1 MSKENKNEMRER
13 SKESKVRNKRNT
25 DGDGYSCDS
34 TLRPRAYATRARAK
48 REGQQAYDSKGRPRA
63 KREGQQAYDSKGR
76 PHAKR
81 EGQQAYDSKGRA
93 HAKREAEVKS
103 RLRRWLEKL
112 EAEGIQDPVPVV
124 VGHAVKVTHGTKDDR
139 NKWMKIANRGINSFM
154 GVLMEFEYD
163 LEKPDMPRL
172 RHLPSAFQARLNRVL
187 PYTGRA
193 GR

>member
-1 MSKENKNEMRER
+1 MAKEKKNEMRER

-34 TLRPRAYATRARAK
+34 VLRPRACARRRAK
-48 REGQQAYDSKGRPRA
+48 TQRK
-63 KREGQQAYDSKGR
+63 
-76 PHAKR
+76 
-81 EGQQAYDSKGRA
+81 
-93 HAKREAEVKS
+93 AEVKS
-103 RLRRWLEKL
+103 RLRRWVEKL
-112 EAEGIQDPVPVV
+112 EAEGIQDPVPIVV
-124 VGHAVKVTHGTKDDR
+124 DQAVKVTHGTKDDR
-139 NKWMKIANRGINSFM
+139 NKWMKIANRGVNSFM

-187 PYTGRA
+187 PYTGNGRA

>member
-1 MSKENKNEMRER
+1 MGIREKGVFNMNKETKNETRER

-25 DGDGYSCDS
+25 DGDGYSCDDIS
-34 TLRPRAYATRARAK
+34 RPRAYATRARARRK
-48 REGQQAYDSKGRPRA
+48 
-63 KREGQQAYDSKGR
+63 
-76 PHAKR
+76 
-81 EGQQAYDSKGRA
+81 
-93 HAKREAEVKS
+93 AEVKS

-112 EAEGIQDPVPVV
+112 EAEGIQDPVPIV
-124 VGHAVKVTHGTKDDR
+124 VGRAVKVTHGTKDDR

-187 PYTGRA
+187 PYPKGGKR
-193 GR
+193 

>member
-34 TLRPRAYATRARAK
+34 SLRPRACARRRVKALRK
-48 REGQQAYDSKGRPRA
+48 T
-63 KREGQQAYDSKGR
+63 
-76 PHAKR
+76 
-81 EGQQAYDSKGRA
+81 
-93 HAKREAEVKS
+93 EVKS
-103 RLRRWLEKL
+103 RLQHWLEKL
-112 EAEGIQDPVPVV
+112 EDEGIQDHVPIVV
-124 VGHAVKVTHGTKDDR
+124 DQAVKVTHGTKDDR

-172 RHLPSAFQARLNRVL
+172 RHLQSAFQARLNRVL
-187 PYTGRA
+187 PYPKGGKR
-193 GR
+193 

>member
-1 MSKENKNEMRER
+1 MSKENKNEKRER

-25 DGDGYSCDS
+25 DGDGYSCDDIS
-34 TLRPRAYATRARAK
+34 RPRAYASRARARRK
-48 REGQQAYDSKGRPRA
+48 
-63 KREGQQAYDSKGR
+63 
-76 PHAKR
+76 
-81 EGQQAYDSKGRA
+81 
-93 HAKREAEVKS
+93 AEVKS

-124 VGHAVKVTHGTKDDR
+124 VGRAVKVTHGTKDDR

-172 RHLPSAFQARLNRVL
+172 RNLPSAFQARLNRVL
-187 PYTGRA
+187 PYPKGGKR
-193 GR
+193 

>member
-1 MSKENKNEMRER
+1 MSKENKNETRER

-34 TLRPRAYATRARAK
+34 ALRPRACARRRVKAQRK
-48 REGQQAYDSKGRPRA
+48 
-63 KREGQQAYDSKGR
+63 
-76 PHAKR
+76 
-81 EGQQAYDSKGRA
+81 
-93 HAKREAEVKS
+93 AEVKG

-112 EAEGIQDPVPVV
+112 EDEGIQDPVPIVV
-124 VGHAVKVTHGTKDDR
+124 DQAVKVTHGTKDDR

-172 RHLPSAFQARLNRVL
+172 RNPVAAFQARLNRVL
-187 PYTGRA
+187 PYTGNGRAELGASGVGTGRA

>member
-1 MSKENKNEMRER
+1 MSKENKNEKRER

-25 DGDGYSCDS
+25 DGDGYSCDDIS
-34 TLRPRAYATRARAK
+34 RPRAYASRARARRK
-48 REGQQAYDSKGRPRA
+48 AEG
-63 KREGQQAYDSKGR
+63 
-76 PHAKR
+76 
-81 EGQQAYDSKGRA
+81 
-93 HAKREAEVKS
+93 KS

-112 EAEGIQDPVPVV
+112 EAEGIQDPVPIV
-124 VGHAVKVTHGTKDDR
+124 VGRAVKVTHGTKDDR

-187 PYTGRA
+187 PYPKGGKR
-193 GR
+193 